1 MSPMMYSYR
10 LADNGAGGWIVSFP
24 DVPEALTEGNS
35 PEEIAANASDALE
48 TALLGYMKDGLDLPN
63 ASKAKKGDAVAN
75 LSVQT
80 AAKLAFYETFRA
92 SGLSKSALAR
102 QLGKDEAEVRRML
115 DPYHATKLPTLEEA
129 LRVLGKRMTLVIEAA

>member
-1 MSPMMYSYR
+1 MSYTYR

-35 PEEIAANASDALE
+35 QDEVAANAVDALE
-48 TALLGYMKDGLDLPN
+48 TALLGYMKDGIDLPK
-63 ASKAKKGDAVAN
+63 ASRPRKGDRVAA
-75 LSVQT
+75 LAIQT
-80 AAKLAFYETFRA
+80 VAKLAFYDAFRA

-129 LRVLGKRMTLVIEAA
+129 LLALGKRMTLVIEAA